1 MINDEHTRRRR
12 RLWWRPSRCR
22 SMGCGFCTPQNRLHK
37 PWKRHSSLEWH
48 FSFALPLFQYLLY
61 KYSRWDQKPFF
72 CIQNEFAKWTQLAPS
87 ATSRANQAH
96 DNMYGKGKKRC
107 RSPLPSEIFQI
118 HLQLM
123 LKNRL
128 KNLPRFVI
136 IIGTCMPWCNRKFC
150 ALTGNQKIFC
160 VSFLAHKVQLPYWL
174 SFKLKT
180 DGGSSSERS
189 SVDARVSKRNYDR
202 NILQKFSI

>member
-1 MINDEHTRRRR
+1 MMST
-12 RLWWRPSRCR
+12 LGGG
-22 SMGCGFCTPQNRLHK
+22 GCGGDHLAAALWAAAFALRKTDSISRGKGTAHSNDISHLHC
-37 PWKRHSSLEWH
+37 H
-48 FSFALPLFQYLLY
+48 FSST
-61 KYSRWDQKPFF
+61 YSISTRVEIKTHFSAF
-72 CIQNEFAKWTQLAPS
+72 RMNFAKWTQLSPS

-136 IIGTCMPWCNRKFC
+136 IIGTGMPWCNRKFC